1 MSRKDFGLMANRMR
15 QRSRRSLIQNSLE
28 KIVNQTKRLRTPQ
41 KIRVAMEY
49 KWPGCSFNDDPNF
62 STSRY
67 SLCAKNTLEMIPRH
81 GPSSCGHRSPA
92 PSPRRA

>member
-1 MSRKDFGLMANRMR
+1 MSRKDFRLMANRMR

-49 KWPGCSFNDDPNF
+49 KWPG
-62 STSRY
+62 
-67 SLCAKNTLEMIPRH
+67 LQL
-81 GPSSCGHRSPA
+81 
-92 PSPRRA
+92 